1 MKTWVPFVTLKSRV
15 RPLTDENVLTVC
27 RQICCK
33 KGSLGEVAMI
43 ALRHVSNCGV
53 AIDAN

>member
-15 RPLTDENVLTVC
+15 RPLTDENVLIVC

-43 ALRHVSNCGV
+43 ALRHASNCEV